1 MTRYR
6 PPPPDPREEPFVP
19 KLAAEPLKWPES
31 KPRDP
36 YEAQRMKAEHLCLWL
51 ACNRA
56 LCRRVRRCV
65 GPNAECVHIQRDVKR
80 PLLGSV

>member
-1 MTRYR
+1 MTTRHR
-6 PPPPDPREEPFVP
+6 SPDPRAEPFVP
-19 KLAAEPLKWPES
+19 KLKAEPFKWPAS

-36 YEAQRMKAEHLCLWL
+36 YEARRMQADHLCLWL

-65 GPNAECVHIQRDVKR
+65 GPHAECVHLQRDVKR
-80 PLLGSV
+80 PLLDSV